1 MERLAFR
8 ECVRMIADRCKSMF
22 RPNFESKLQFDGSN
36 DYVDCGSGASLDD
49 ITGSVSLCAW
59 IKANRAWYAY
69 GTKYSYILAKD
80 SLYRSGYTLSVY
92 ERTASEI
99 RLVMHTRNS
108 SGISGGD
115 KEVGTDFARDDFV
128 HVVGVYTSQTSYALY
143 LNGIDISAGHDGAFY
158 DPGNHSSYPFRIG
171 GSTFTSSYEKPFP
184 GWIYD
189 ARVYNVALSAEE
201 VKGIYE
207 GAHITR
213 GLVSRWL
220 INEGSG
226 STVYDIHGSNDGTI
240 SGASWT

>member
-1 MERLAFR
+1 
-8 ECVRMIADRCKSMF
+8 MIADRCKSMF

-36 DYVDCGSGASLDD
+36 DYVDCGSGASLDN

-59 IKANRAWYAY
+59 IKANRAWYTY
-69 GTKYSYILAKD
+69 GARYAYILAKD

-108 SGISGGD
+108 SGISGAD
-115 KEVGTDFARDDFV
+115 KVVGTDFARTDFV
-128 HVVGVYTSQTSYALY
+128 HVTGVYTSQTRFDLY
-143 LNGIDISAGHDGAFY
+143 INGEDISATNPTTFY

-171 GSTFTSSYEKPFP
+171 ASTFYSAYDTPFP

-189 ARVYNVALSAEE
+189 ARVYNVALTANE
-201 VKGIYE
+201 VRGIYN

-226 STVYDIHGSNDGTI
+226 TTVYDIHGSNDGTI